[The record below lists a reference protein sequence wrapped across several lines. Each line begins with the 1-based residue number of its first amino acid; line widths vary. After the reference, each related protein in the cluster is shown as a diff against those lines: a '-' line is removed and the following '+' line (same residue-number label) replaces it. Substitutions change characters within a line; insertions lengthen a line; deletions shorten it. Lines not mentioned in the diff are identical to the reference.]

1 MYQYNDHDKALLAKR
16 LAQFRDQTT
25 RYLAGD
31 LSDDEYKQLRLRNG
45 VYEQLHAPMLRVAIP
60 YGMFTSDQMRTLAK
74 VADDYD
80 RGFGHMTT
88 RQNLQFN
95 WIPLEKIPDA
105 LEELA
110 EFQMHAIQTSGNCI
124 RNITSDPL
132 AGAIGDE
139 IEDPR
144 PWCELIRQWSSF
156 HPEFNW
162 LPRKFKIAVTGARN
176 DRAAIE
182 VHDIGL
188 RLRHDESGE
197 SVFDVWVGGGLGRTP
212 VVGKLL
218 REGLPGADLLT
229 YLEATLRVYN
239 RAGRRDNLYKARIK
253 ILVNALGIDAFRD
266 LVDAEWQVTRKSVR
280 TLEGVD
286 IDRMR
291 SFFHKELA
299 PQNVVAVELA
309 DSPADSLAESNSA
322 PAFNAWLKQNT
333 REHRVPGYRVVMI
346 SLKSSER
353 AAGDITSTQMRGVAD
368 LADTYC
374 DGDIRSTHDQNLVLA
389 HVPVQDLRNLW
400 TSLKELDLAVPNIGT
415 LSDMI
420 VCPGLDYCSLANA
433 TSISIWDQINDRF
446 DDLDYL
452 HDLGDVKIRIS
463 GCMNACGHHHV
474 ADIGILGVDKK
485 GVEWYQLTLGGRS
498 TTGARIGKRIGPS
511 VAKADVAQAVER
523 ILEVYTTL
531 RIEGESFV
539 NTLDRIGIEP
549 FQERVYAV
557 AA

>member
-1 MYQYNDHDKALLAKR
+1 MYQYDDHDRALLKKR
-16 LAQFRDQTT
+16 LAQFRDQTE

-31 LSDDEYKQLRLRNG
+31 LSADEYKQLRLRNG

-60 YGMFTSDQMRTLAK
+60 YGMFTSDQLRSLAK

-88 RQNLQFN
+88 RQNMQFN
-95 WIPLEKIPDA
+95 WIPLERIPDA
-105 LEELA
+105 LEELG

-144 PWCELIRQWSSF
+144 PWCELIRQWSTF

-188 RLRHDESGE
+188 RLRHDEHGQ

-218 REGLPGADLLT
+218 REGLAGADLLT

-253 ILVNALGIDAFRD
+253 ILVNALGIEAFRAQ
-266 LVDAEWQVTRKSVR
+266 VDAEWEVTRKTVR

-291 SFFHKELA
+291 AFFAKTLA
-299 PQNVVAVELA
+299 AQNIVAVTPVDDGA
-309 DSPADSLAESNSA
+309 DPAYNR
-322 PAFNAWLKQNT
+322 WLNQNT
-333 REHRVPGYRVVMI
+333 REHKVPGYRVVLVA
-346 SLKSSER
+346 LKSPDR
-353 AAGDITSTQMRGVAD
+353 PAGDITSAQMRLVAE

-374 DGDIRSTHDQNLVLA
+374 DGEIRSTHDQNLVLA
-389 HVPVQDLRNLW
+389 HIPVQH
-400 TSLKELDLAVPNIGT
+400 LKELWVALDAQDLAVPNIGT

-420 VCPGLDYCSLANA
+420 VCPGLDFCSLANA
-433 TSISIWDQINDRF
+433 TSISIWDQINEQF

-452 HDLGDVKIRIS
+452 HELGDVKVRIS

-498 TTGARIGKRIGPS
+498 TAGARIGQRIGPAI
-511 VAKADVAQAVER
+511 AKADVAEAVQR
-523 ILEVYTTL
+523 VLLTYTDL
-531 RIEGESFV
+531 RDGGESFV
-539 NTLDRIGIEP
+539 DTLDRVGLDP
-549 FQERVYAV
+549 FKERVYAV

>member
-1 MYQYNDHDKALLAKR
+1 MYQYDEHDRALLKKR
-16 LAQFRDQTT
+16 LAQFRDQTH
-25 RYLAGD
+25 RYLAGG
-31 LSDDEYKQLRLRNG
+31 LSADEYKQLRLRNG

-60 YGMFTSDQMRTLAK
+60 YGMFTSDQMRSLAK
-74 VADDYD
+74 VADEYD

-88 RQNLQFN
+88 RQNMQFN
-95 WIPLEKIPDA
+95 WIPLERIPDA

-144 PWCELIRQWSSF
+144 PWCELIRQWSTF

-182 VHDIGL
+182 VLDIGL
-188 RLRHDESGE
+188 RLRLDDNGE

-218 REGLPGADLLT
+218 REGLAGADLLT

-253 ILVNALGIDAFRD
+253 ILVNALGIDAFREQ
-266 LVDAEWQVTRKSVR
+266 VDAEWEVTRKTVR

-291 SFFHKELA
+291 GFFAKTLE
-299 PQNVVAVELA
+299 PQNLVAVT
-309 DSPADSLAESNSA
+309 PADSGQS
-322 PAFNAWLKQNT
+322 PAYNGWLKQNT
-333 REHRVPGYRVVMI
+333 REHKVPGYRVVLI
-346 SLKSSER
+346 SLKAALR
-353 AAGDITSTQMRGVAD
+353 PAGDITSEQMRLVAD
-368 LADTYC
+368 LADQYC

-389 HVPVQDLRNLW
+389 HVPVQHLKALW
-400 TSLKELDLAVPNIGT
+400 GALDALELAVPNIGT
-415 LSDMI
+415 LADMI
-420 VCPGLDYCSLANA
+420 VCPGLDFCSLANA
-433 TSISIWDQINDRF
+433 TSISIWDQINERF

-452 HDLGDVKIRIS
+452 HDLGDVKVRIS

-498 TTGARIGKRIGPS
+498 TAGARIGQRIGPA
-511 VAKADVAQAVER
+511 VAKAEVAEAVDR
-523 ILEVYTTL
+523 ILLTYTDL
-531 RIEGESFV
+531 REEGETFV
-539 NTLDRIGIEP
+539 DTLDRVGLEP
-549 FQERVYAV
+549 FKERVYAV

>member
-1 MYQYNDHDKALLAKR
+1 MYQYDEHDKALLARR
-16 LAQFRDQTT
+16 LAQFRDQTR
-25 RYLAGD
+25 RYLAGE
-31 LSDDEYKQLRLRNG
+31 LSADEYKQLRLRNG

-60 YGMFTSDQMRTLAK
+60 YGMLTSDQMRKLAK

-88 RQNLQFN
+88 RQNIQFN
-95 WIPLEKIPDA
+95 WIPLAQIPDA
-105 LEELA
+105 LDELA

-144 PWCELIRQWSSF
+144 PWCELVRQWSSF

-188 RLRHDESGE
+188 RLRHSDSGE

-229 YLEATLRVYN
+229 YLEAILRVYN
-239 RAGRRDNLYKARIK
+239 QAGRRDNLYKARIK

-266 LVDAEWQVTRKSVR
+266 LVEAQWQHTRKSVR

-286 IDRMR
+286 IERMR
-291 SFFHKELA
+291 SFFARELP
-299 PQNVVAVELA
+299 PQNIVAIA
-309 DSPADSLAESNSA
+309 PAEFASTEIASSA

-333 REHRVPGYRVVMI
+333 REHKVPGYRVVLI
-346 SLKSSER
+346 SLKSAKR
-353 AAGDITSTQMRGVAD
+353 AAGDITSTQMRGVAK

-374 DGDIRSTHDQNLVLA
+374 AGEIRSTHDQNLVLA
-389 HVPVQDLRNLW
+389 HVPVQHLRALW
-400 TSLKELDLAVPNIGT
+400 MALKELDLAVPNIGT

-433 TSISIWDQINDRF
+433 TSISIWDQINERF

-498 TTGARIGKRIGPS
+498 TAGARIGQRIGPS
-511 VAKADVAQAVER
+511 VAKADVAQAVAR
-523 ILEVYTTL
+523 ILEVYTDFRL
-531 RIEGESFV
+531 GDESFV
-539 NTLDRIGIEP
+539 DTLDRIGLEP

>member
-16 LAQFRDQTT
+16 LAQFRDQTN
-25 RYLAGD
+25 RYLAGE

-95 WIPLEKIPDA
+95 WIPLERIPDA
-105 LEELA
+105 LDELA

-188 RLRHDESGE
+188 RLRHNDAGE

-253 ILVNALGIDAFRD
+253 ILVNALGIDEFRS
-266 LVDAEWQVTRKSVR
+266 LVDAEWQVTKQSVR

-291 SFFHKELA
+291 RFFAKDLK
-299 PQNVVAVELA
+299 PQTVVAV
-309 DSPADSLAESNSA
+309 DPADEQAV
-322 PAFNAWLKQNT
+322 PAFTAWVTQNT
-333 REHRVPGYRVVMI
+333 REHKVPGYRVVMI
-346 SLKSSER
+346 SLKSSKR
-353 AAGDITSTQMRGVAD
+353 PAGDITSDQMRGVAE

-389 HVPVQDLRNLW
+389 HVPVQELRSLW
-400 TSLKELDLAVPNIGT
+400 MALKKLDLAVPNIGT
-415 LSDMI
+415 LADMI
-420 VCPGLDYCSLANA
+420 VCPGLDFCSLANA
-433 TSISIWDQINDRF
+433 TSISIWDQINERF
-446 DDLDYL
+446 DNLDYL
-452 HDLGDVKIRIS
+452 HDLGDVKVRIS

-498 TTGARIGKRIGPS
+498 TSGARIGQRIGRA
-511 VAKADVAQAVER
+511 VAKADVAQAVEH
-523 ILEVYTTL
+523 ILQVYTEV
-531 RIEGESFV
+531 RIDGESFV
-539 NTLDRIGIEP
+539 DTLDRVGLEP
-549 FQERVYAV
+549 YQERVYAT

>member
-188 RLRHDESGE
+188 RLRHDEAGE

-266 LVDAEWQVTRKSVR
+266 LVDAEWQVTRTSVR

-291 SFFHKELA
+291 SFL
-299 PQNVVAVELA
+299 
-309 DSPADSLAESNSA
+309 SLI
-322 PAFNAWLKQNT
+322 
-333 REHRVPGYRVVMI
+333 HI
-346 SLKSSER
+346 
-353 AAGDITSTQMRGVAD
+353 
-368 LADTYC
+368 
-374 DGDIRSTHDQNLVLA
+374 
-389 HVPVQDLRNLW
+389 
-400 TSLKELDLAVPNIGT
+400 
-415 LSDMI
+415 
-420 VCPGLDYCSLANA
+420 
-433 TSISIWDQINDRF
+433 
-446 DDLDYL
+446 
-452 HDLGDVKIRIS
+452 
-463 GCMNACGHHHV
+463 
-474 ADIGILGVDKK
+474 
-485 GVEWYQLTLGGRS
+485 
-498 TTGARIGKRIGPS
+498 
-511 VAKADVAQAVER
+511 
-523 ILEVYTTL
+523 
-531 RIEGESFV
+531 
-539 NTLDRIGIEP
+539 
-549 FQERVYAV
+549 
-557 AA
+557 

>member
-1 MYQYNDHDKALLAKR
+1 MYQYNDHKALLAKR
-16 LAQFRDQTT
+16 LAQFRDQTN
-25 RYLAGD
+25 RYLAGE

-95 WIPLEKIPDA
+95 WIPLERIPDA
-105 LEELA
+105 LDELA

-188 RLRHDESGE
+188 RLRHNDAGE

-253 ILVNALGIDAFRD
+253 ILVNALGIDEFRS
-266 LVDAEWQVTRKSVR
+266 LVDAEWQVTKQSVR

-291 SFFHKELA
+291 RFFAKDLK
-299 PQNVVAVELA
+299 PQTVVAV
-309 DSPADSLAESNSA
+309 DPADEQAV
-322 PAFNAWLKQNT
+322 PAFTAWVTQNT
-333 REHRVPGYRVVMI
+333 REHKVPGYRVVMI
-346 SLKSSER
+346 SLKSSKR
-353 AAGDITSTQMRGVAD
+353 PAGDITSDQMRGVAE

-389 HVPVQDLRNLW
+389 HVPVQELRSLW
-400 TSLKELDLAVPNIGT
+400 MALKKLDLAVPNIGT
-415 LSDMI
+415 LADMI
-420 VCPGLDYCSLANA
+420 VCPGLDFCSLANA
-433 TSISIWDQINDRF
+433 TSISIWDQINERF
-446 DDLDYL
+446 DNLDYL
-452 HDLGDVKIRIS
+452 HDLGDVKVRIS

-498 TTGARIGKRIGPS
+498 TSGARIGQRIGRA
-511 VAKADVAQAVER
+511 VAKADVAQAVEH
-523 ILEVYTTL
+523 ILQVYTEV
-531 RIEGESFV
+531 RIDGESFV
-539 NTLDRIGIEP
+539 DTLDRVGLEP
-549 FQERVYAV
+549 YQERVYAT

>member
-1 MYQYNDHDKALLAKR
+1 MYQYDDHDKALLKKR
-16 LAQFRDQTT
+16 LAQFRDQTN
-25 RYLAGD
+25 RYLAGS

-60 YGMFTSDQMRTLAK
+60 YGMFTANQMRTLAK

-88 RQNLQFN
+88 RQNMQFN
-95 WIPLEKIPDA
+95 WIPLERIPDA
-105 LEELA
+105 LDELA

-144 PWCELIRQWSSF
+144 PWCELIRQWSTF

-188 RLRHDESGE
+188 RLRHNDAGE

-218 REGLPGADLLT
+218 REGLPGTELLP

-253 ILVNALGIDAFRD
+253 ILVNALGIDEFRSQ
-266 LVDAEWQVTRKSVR
+266 VNEEWQITRSNVR
-280 TLEGVD
+280 ELDGVD
-286 IDRMR
+286 IERMR
-291 SFFHKELA
+291 GFFRTELPERSVVALA
-299 PQNVVAVELA
+299 P
-309 DSPADSLAESNSA
+309 AEGTVA
-322 PAFNAWLKQNT
+322 PAYTAWLAQNT
-333 REHRVPGYRVVMI
+333 REHKVAGYRVVMI
-346 SLKSSER
+346 SLKSSKR
-353 AAGDITSTQMRGVAD
+353 PAGDITSEQMRGVAD
-368 LADTYC
+368 LADEHC
-374 DGDIRSTHDQNLVLA
+374 NGDIRSTHDQNLVLA
-389 HVPVQDLRNLW
+389 NVPIEALPSLW
-400 TSLKELDLAVPNIGT
+400 EALQELDLAVPNIGT
-415 LSDMI
+415 LNDMI
-420 VCPGLDYCSLANA
+420 VCPGLDFCSLANA
-433 TSISIWDQINDRF
+433 TSISIWDQINERF

-498 TTGARIGKRIGPS
+498 TSGARIGKRIGRAI
-511 VAKADVAQAVER
+511 AKAEVAEAVDR
-523 ILEVYTTL
+523 ILNVYTDL
-531 RIEGESFV
+531 RHNGETFV
-539 NTLDRIGIEP
+539 DTLDRVGLDP
-549 FQERVYAV
+549 FQERVYAT

>member
-1 MYQYNDHDKALLAKR
+1 MYQYDDHDKALLAKR
-16 LAQFRDQTT
+16 LAQFRDQTN
-25 RYLAGD
+25 RYLAGE

-45 VYEQLHAPMLRVAIP
+45 VYEQLHAPMVRVAIP
-60 YGMFTSDQMRTLAK
+60 YGMFTSDQMRSLAK

-88 RQNLQFN
+88 RQNMQFN
-95 WIPLEKIPDA
+95 WIELARIPDA

-162 LPRKFKIAVTGARN
+162 LPRKFKIAVSGARN

-188 RLRHDESGE
+188 RLRHNDAGE

-253 ILVNALGIDAFRD
+253 ILVNALGIDEFRS
-266 LVDAEWQVTRKSVR
+266 LVDAEWEVTRQTVR

-291 SFFHKELA
+291 QFFAKELK
-299 PQNVVAVELA
+299 PQTVLSV
-309 DSPADSLAESNSA
+309 DPAQGDAA

-333 REHRVPGYRVVMI
+333 REHKVAGYRVVMI
-346 SLKSSER
+346 SLKSSKR
-353 AAGDITSTQMRGVAD
+353 PAGDITSSQMRGVAE

-374 DGDIRSTHDQNLVLA
+374 EGDIRSTHDQNLVLA
-389 HVPVQDLRNLW
+389 HVPVQELRSLW
-400 TSLKELDLAVPNIGT
+400 MALKELDLAVPNIGT

-420 VCPGLDYCSLANA
+420 VCPGLDFCSLANA

-446 DDLDYL
+446 DNLDYL
-452 HDLGDVKIRIS
+452 HDLGDVKVRIS

-498 TTGARIGKRIGPS
+498 IAGARIGQRIGRAI
-511 VAKADVAQAVER
+511 AKADVAEAVEH
-523 ILEVYTTL
+523 ILEVYTQ
-531 RIEGESFV
+531 RRHEGESFV
-539 NTLDRIGIEP
+539 ETLDRIGLEP
-549 FQERVYAV
+549 FQERVYAT

>member
-1 MYQYNDHDKALLAKR
+1 MYQYNDHDKALLTKR
-16 LAQFRDQTT
+16 LAQFRDQTN
-25 RYLAGD
+25 RYLAGE

-95 WIPLEKIPDA
+95 WIPLERIPDA
-105 LEELA
+105 LDELA

-188 RLRHDESGE
+188 RLRHNEAGE

-253 ILVNALGIDAFRD
+253 ILVNALGIDEFRS
-266 LVDAEWQVTRKSVR
+266 LVDAEWQVTKQTVR

-291 SFFHKELA
+291 QFFAKDLK
-299 PQNVVAVELA
+299 PQTVVAV
-309 DSPADSLAESNSA
+309 DPAEGEAA
-322 PAFNAWLKQNT
+322 PAFSAWIKQNT
-333 REHRVPGYRVVMI
+333 REHKVAGYRVVMI
-346 SLKSSER
+346 SLKSSKR
-353 AAGDITSTQMRGVAD
+353 PAGDITSTQMRGVAE

-389 HVPVQDLRNLW
+389 HVPVQELRSLW
-400 TSLKELDLAVPNIGT
+400 MALKELDLAVPNIGT
-415 LSDMI
+415 LADMI
-420 VCPGLDYCSLANA
+420 VCPGLDFCSLANA
-433 TSISIWDQINDRF
+433 TSISIWDQINERF
-446 DDLDYL
+446 DNLDYL
-452 HDLGDVKIRIS
+452 HDLGDVKVRIS

-498 TTGARIGKRIGPS
+498 TSGARIGQRIGRA
-511 VAKADVAQAVER
+511 VAKADVAQAVEH
-523 ILEVYTTL
+523 ILEVYTEV
-531 RIEGESFV
+531 RIDGESFV
-539 NTLDRIGIEP
+539 DTLDRVGLEP
-549 FQERVYAV
+549 YQERVYAT

>member
-1 MYQYNDHDKALLAKR
+1 MYQYDEHDRALLKKR
-16 LAQFRDQTT
+16 LAQFRDQTH
-25 RYLAGD
+25 RYLAGG
-31 LSDDEYKQLRLRNG
+31 LSADEYKQLRLRNG

-60 YGMFTSDQMRTLAK
+60 YGMFTSDQMRSLAK
-74 VADDYD
+74 VADEYD

-88 RQNLQFN
+88 RQNMQFN
-95 WIPLEKIPDA
+95 WIPLERIPDA

-144 PWCELIRQWSSF
+144 PWCELIRQWSTF

-188 RLRHDESGE
+188 RLRHDDNGE

-218 REGLPGADLLT
+218 REGLAGADLLT

-253 ILVNALGIDAFRD
+253 ILVNALGIDAFREQ
-266 LVDAEWQVTRKSVR
+266 VDAEWEVTRKTVR

-291 SFFHKELA
+291 GFFAKTLE
-299 PQNVVAVELA
+299 PQNLVAVT
-309 DSPADSLAESNSA
+309 PADSGQS
-322 PAFNAWLKQNT
+322 PAYNGWLKQNT
-333 REHRVPGYRVVMI
+333 REHKVPGYRVVLI
-346 SLKSSER
+346 SLKAALR
-353 AAGDITSTQMRGVAD
+353 PAGDITSEQMRLVAD
-368 LADTYC
+368 LADQYC

-389 HVPVQDLRNLW
+389 HVPVQHLKALW
-400 TSLKELDLAVPNIGT
+400 GALDALELAVPNIGT
-415 LSDMI
+415 LADMI
-420 VCPGLDYCSLANA
+420 VCPGLDFCSLANA
-433 TSISIWDQINDRF
+433 TSISIWDQINERF

-452 HDLGDVKIRIS
+452 HDLGDVKVRIS

-498 TTGARIGKRIGPS
+498 TAGARIGQRIGPA
-511 VAKADVAQAVER
+511 VAKSEVAEAVDR
-523 ILEVYTTL
+523 ILLTYTDL
-531 RIEGESFV
+531 REDGETFV
-539 NTLDRIGIEP
+539 DTLDRVGLEP
-549 FQERVYAV
+549 FKERVYAV

>member
-16 LAQFRDQTT
+16 LAQFRDQTN
-25 RYLAGD
+25 RYLAGE

-95 WIPLEKIPDA
+95 WIPLERIPDA
-105 LEELA
+105 LDELA

-188 RLRHDESGE
+188 RLRHNDAGE

-253 ILVNALGIDAFRD
+253 ILVNALGIDEFRS
-266 LVDAEWQVTRKSVR
+266 LVEAEWQVTKQSVR

-291 SFFHKELA
+291 RFFAKDLK
-299 PQNVVAVELA
+299 PQTVVAV
-309 DSPADSLAESNSA
+309 DPADEQAV
-322 PAFNAWLKQNT
+322 PAFTAWVTQNT
-333 REHRVPGYRVVMI
+333 REHKVPGYRVVMI
-346 SLKSSER
+346 SLKSSKR
-353 AAGDITSTQMRGVAD
+353 PAGDITSDQMRGVAE

-389 HVPVQDLRNLW
+389 HVPVQELRSLW
-400 TSLKELDLAVPNIGT
+400 TALKKLDLAVPNIGT
-415 LSDMI
+415 LADMI
-420 VCPGLDYCSLANA
+420 VCPGLDFCSLANA
-433 TSISIWDQINDRF
+433 TSISIWDQINERF
-446 DDLDYL
+446 DNLDYL
-452 HDLGDVKIRIS
+452 HDLGDVKVRIS

-498 TTGARIGKRIGPS
+498 TSGARIGQRIGRA
-511 VAKADVAQAVER
+511 VAKADVAQAVEH
-523 ILEVYTTL
+523 ILQVYTEV
-531 RIEGESFV
+531 RIDGESFV
-539 NTLDRIGIEP
+539 DTLDRVGLEP
-549 FQERVYAV
+549 YQERVYAT

>member
-1 MYQYNDHDKALLAKR
+1 MYQYDEHDRALLKKR
-16 LAQFRDQTT
+16 LAQFRDQTH
-25 RYLAGD
+25 RYLAGG
-31 LSDDEYKQLRLRNG
+31 LSADEYKQLRLRNG

-60 YGMFTSDQMRTLAK
+60 YGMFTSDQMRSLAK
-74 VADDYD
+74 VADEYD

-88 RQNLQFN
+88 RQNMQFN
-95 WIPLEKIPDA
+95 WIPLERIPDA

-144 PWCELIRQWSSF
+144 PWCELIRQWSTF

-188 RLRHDESGE
+188 RLRHDDNGE

-218 REGLPGADLLT
+218 REGLAGADLLT

-253 ILVNALGIDAFRD
+253 ILVNALGIDAFREQ
-266 LVDAEWQVTRKSVR
+266 VDAEWEVTRKTVR

-291 SFFHKELA
+291 GFFAKTLE
-299 PQNVVAVELA
+299 PQNLVAVT
-309 DSPADSLAESNSA
+309 PADSGQS
-322 PAFNAWLKQNT
+322 PAYNGWLKQNT
-333 REHRVPGYRVVMI
+333 REHKVPGYRVVLI
-346 SLKSSER
+346 SLKAALR
-353 AAGDITSTQMRGVAD
+353 PAGDITSEQMRLVAD
-368 LADTYC
+368 LADQYC

-389 HVPVQDLRNLW
+389 HVPVQHLKALW
-400 TSLKELDLAVPNIGT
+400 GALDALELAVPNIGT
-415 LSDMI
+415 LADMI
-420 VCPGLDYCSLANA
+420 VCPGLDFCSLANA
-433 TSISIWDQINDRF
+433 TSISIWDQINERF

-452 HDLGDVKIRIS
+452 HDLGDVKVRIS

-498 TTGARIGKRIGPS
+498 TAGARIGQRIGPA
-511 VAKADVAQAVER
+511 VAKAEVAEAVDR
-523 ILEVYTTL
+523 ILLTYTDL
-531 RIEGESFV
+531 REEGETFV
-539 NTLDRIGIEP
+539 DTLDRVGLEP
-549 FQERVYAV
+549 FKERVYAV

>member
-16 LAQFRDQTT
+16 LAQFRDQTN
-25 RYLAGD
+25 RYLAGK

-88 RQNLQFN
+88 RQNMQFN
-95 WIPLEKIPDA
+95 WIELSRIPDA

-176 DRAAIE
+176 DRAAVE

-188 RLRHDESGE
+188 RLRHNDAGE

-218 REGLPGADLLT
+218 REALPGADLLT

-239 RAGRRDNLYKARIK
+239 QAGRRDNLYKARIK
-253 ILVNALGIDAFRD
+253 ILVNALGIDEFRS
-266 LVDAEWQVTRKSVR
+266 LVDAEWQVTKKSVR

-286 IDRMR
+286 IERMR
-291 SFFHKELA
+291 QFFAKELK
-299 PQNVVAVELA
+299 PQTVVAV
-309 DSPADSLAESNSA
+309 DPADSESA
-322 PAFNAWLKQNT
+322 PAFNAWVKQNT
-333 REHRVPGYRVVMI
+333 REHKVPGYRVVMI
-346 SLKSSER
+346 SLKSSKR
-353 AAGDITSTQMRGVAD
+353 PAGDITSAQMRGVAE

-389 HVPVQDLRNLW
+389 HVPVQELSSLW
-400 TSLKELDLAVPNIGT
+400 AALKELDLAVPNIGT

-420 VCPGLDYCSLANA
+420 VCPGLDFCSLANA
-433 TSISIWDQINDRF
+433 TSISIWDQINERF
-446 DDLDYL
+446 DSLDYL
-452 HDLGDVKIRIS
+452 HDLGDVKVRIS

-498 TTGARIGKRIGPS
+498 TSGARIGQRIGRA
-511 VAKADVAQAVER
+511 VAKADVAQAVEH
-523 ILEVYTTL
+523 ILQVYTEVRT
-531 RIEGESFV
+531 ESESFV
-539 NTLDRIGIEP
+539 DTLDRVGLEP
-549 FQERVYAV
+549 FQERVYAT

>member
-1 MYQYNDHDKALLAKR
+1 MYQYDEHDKALLSKR
-16 LAQFRDQTT
+16 LTQFRDQTE
-25 RYLAGD
+25 RYLAGG

-60 YGMFTSDQMRTLAK
+60 YGMFTSDQMRKLAK

-88 RQNLQFN
+88 RQNIQFN

-105 LEELA
+105 LDELA

-188 RLRHDESGE
+188 RLRHTEAGE

-229 YLEATLRVYN
+229 YLEATLRIYN

-253 ILVNALGIDAFRD
+253 ILVNALGIDEFRK
-266 LVDAEWQVTRKSVR
+266 LVDAEWEHTRKTVR

-291 SFFHKELA
+291 GFFAKKLP
-299 PQNVVAVELA
+299 PQQVLAVESSEGSA
-309 DSPADSLAESNSA
+309 SPA
-322 PAFNAWLKQNT
+322 FKAWVAQNT
-333 REHRVPGYRVVMI
+333 REHKVPGYRVVLI
-346 SLKSSER
+346 SLKSSKR
-353 AAGDITSTQMRGVAD
+353 AAGDITSAQMRGVAE

-374 DGDIRSTHDQNLVLA
+374 DGEIRSTHDQNLVLA
-389 HVPVQDLRNLW
+389 HVPVEHLAALW
-400 TSLKELDLAVPNIGT
+400 TDLKELDLAVPNIGT
-415 LSDMI
+415 LADMI

-433 TSISIWDQINDRF
+433 TSISIWDQINEKF

-498 TTGARIGKRIGPS
+498 TSGARIGRRIGPA
-511 VAKADVAQAVER
+511 VAKPEVAQAVER
-523 ILEVYTTL
+523 ILQVYTEQRTAA
-531 RIEGESFV
+531 ESFV
-539 NTLDRIGIEP
+539 ETLDRVGLEP
-549 FQERVYAV
+549 FQERVYEV

>member
-16 LAQFRDQTT
+16 LAQFRDQTN
-25 RYLAGD
+25 RFLAGE

-60 YGMFTSDQMRTLAK
+60 YGMFTSDQMRTLSK

-95 WIPLEKIPDA
+95 WIPLERIPDA
-105 LEELA
+105 LDELA

-188 RLRHDESGE
+188 RLRHNDAGE

-253 ILVNALGIDAFRD
+253 ILVNALGIEEFRA
-266 LVDAEWQVTRKSVR
+266 LVDAEWQETKQSVR

-291 SFFHKELA
+291 QFFAKDLK
-299 PQNVVAVELA
+299 PQTVVAV
-309 DSPADSLAESNSA
+309 DPADGETA
-322 PAFNAWLKQNT
+322 PAFTAWMKQNT
-333 REHRVPGYRVVMI
+333 REHKVAGYRVVMI
-346 SLKSSER
+346 SLKSSKR
-353 AAGDITSTQMRGVAD
+353 PAGDITSDQMRGVAD

-389 HVPVQDLRNLW
+389 HVPVQELHNLW
-400 TSLKELDLAVPNIGT
+400 AALKELDLAVPNIGT
-415 LSDMI
+415 LADMI
-420 VCPGLDYCSLANA
+420 VCPGLDFCSLANA
-433 TSISIWDQINDRF
+433 TSISIWDQINERF
-446 DDLDYL
+446 DNLDYL
-452 HDLGDVKIRIS
+452 HDLGDVKVRIS

-498 TTGARIGKRIGPS
+498 TSGARIGQRIGRA
-511 VAKADVAQAVER
+511 VAKADVAQAVEH
-523 ILEVYTTL
+523 ILQVYTDVRTD
-531 RIEGESFV
+531 GESFV
-539 NTLDRIGIEP
+539 DTLDRVGLEP
-549 FQERVYAV
+549 FKERVYAT

>member
-16 LAQFRDQTT
+16 LAQFRDQTN
-25 RYLAGD
+25 RYLAGE

-95 WIPLEKIPDA
+95 WIPLERIPDA
-105 LEELA
+105 LDELA

-188 RLRHDESGE
+188 RLRHNDAGE

-253 ILVNALGIDAFRD
+253 ILVNALGIDEFRS
-266 LVDAEWQVTRKSVR
+266 LVDAEWQVTKQSVR

-291 SFFHKELA
+291 RFFAKDLK
-299 PQNVVAVELA
+299 PQTVVAV
-309 DSPADSLAESNSA
+309 DPADEQAV
-322 PAFNAWLKQNT
+322 PAFTAWVTQNT
-333 REHRVPGYRVVMI
+333 REHKVSGYRVVMI
-346 SLKSSER
+346 SLKSSKR
-353 AAGDITSTQMRGVAD
+353 PAGDITSDQMRGVAE

-389 HVPVQDLRNLW
+389 HVPVQELRSLW
-400 TSLKELDLAVPNIGT
+400 MALKELDLAVPNIGT
-415 LSDMI
+415 LADMI
-420 VCPGLDYCSLANA
+420 VCPGLDFCSLANA
-433 TSISIWDQINDRF
+433 TSISIWDQINERF
-446 DDLDYL
+446 DNLDYL
-452 HDLGDVKIRIS
+452 HDLGDVKVRIS

-498 TTGARIGKRIGPS
+498 TSGARIGQRIGRA
-511 VAKADVAQAVER
+511 VAKADVAQAVEH
-523 ILEVYTTL
+523 ILQVYTEV
-531 RIEGESFV
+531 RIDGESFV
-539 NTLDRIGIEP
+539 DTLDRVGLEP
-549 FQERVYAV
+549 YQERVYAT

>member
-1 MYQYNDHDKALLAKR
+1 MYQYDDHDRALLKKR
-16 LAQFRDQTT
+16 LAQFRDQTH
-25 RYLAGD
+25 RYLAGG
-31 LSDDEYKQLRLRNG
+31 LSADEYKQLRLRNG

-60 YGMFTSDQMRTLAK
+60 YGMFTSEQMRSLAK

-88 RQNLQFN
+88 RQNMQFN
-95 WIPLEKIPDA
+95 WIPLERIPDA

-144 PWCELIRQWSSF
+144 PWCELIRQWSTF

-188 RLRHDESGE
+188 RLRHDDNGQ

-212 VVGKLL
+212 VVGKVL

-253 ILVNALGIDAFRD
+253 ILVNALGIDAFREQ
-266 LVDAEWQVTRKSVR
+266 VDAEWQVTRKTVR

-291 SFFHKELA
+291 GFFAKELA
-299 PQNVVAVELA
+299 PQNLVAVTPS
-309 DSPADSLAESNSA
+309 DSAQQPAYNS
-322 PAFNAWLKQNT
+322 WLKQNT
-333 REHRVPGYRVVMI
+333 REHKVPGYRVVLI

-353 AAGDITSTQMRGVAD
+353 PAGDITSAQMRLVAD
-368 LADTYC
+368 LADKYC

-389 HVPVQDLRNLW
+389 HVPVQHLQDLW
-400 TSLKELDLAVPNIGT
+400 AALDGVGLAVPNIGT
-415 LSDMI
+415 LADMI
-420 VCPGLDYCSLANA
+420 VCPGLDFCSLANA

-446 DDLDYL
+446 DNLDYL
-452 HDLGDVKIRIS
+452 HDLGDVKVRIS

-498 TTGARIGKRIGPS
+498 TAGARIGQRIGPA
-511 VAKADVAQAVER
+511 VAKADVAEAVDR
-523 ILEVYTTL
+523 VLLTYTEL
-531 RIEGESFV
+531 RDEGESFV
-539 NTLDRIGIEP
+539 DTLDRVGLEP
-549 FQERVYAV
+549 FKERVYAT

>member
-16 LAQFRDQTT
+16 LAQFRDQTN
-25 RYLAGD
+25 RYLAGE

-95 WIPLEKIPDA
+95 WIPLERIPDA
-105 LEELA
+105 LDELA

-188 RLRHDESGE
+188 RLRHNDAGE

-253 ILVNALGIDAFRD
+253 ILVNALGIDEFRS
-266 LVDAEWQVTRKSVR
+266 LVDAEWQVTKQSVR

-291 SFFHKELA
+291 RFFAKDLK
-299 PQNVVAVELA
+299 PQTVVAV
-309 DSPADSLAESNSA
+309 DPADEQAV
-322 PAFNAWLKQNT
+322 PAFTAWVTQNT
-333 REHRVPGYRVVMI
+333 REHKVPGYRVVMI
-346 SLKSSER
+346 SLKSSKR
-353 AAGDITSTQMRGVAD
+353 PAGDITSDQMRGVAE

-389 HVPVQDLRNLW
+389 HVPVQELRSLW
-400 TSLKELDLAVPNIGT
+400 MALKELDLAVPNIGT
-415 LSDMI
+415 LADMI
-420 VCPGLDYCSLANA
+420 VCPGLDFCSLANA
-433 TSISIWDQINDRF
+433 TSISIWDQINERF
-446 DDLDYL
+446 DNLDYL
-452 HDLGDVKIRIS
+452 HDLGDVKVRIS

-498 TTGARIGKRIGPS
+498 TSGARIGQRIGRA
-511 VAKADVAQAVER
+511 VAKADVAQAVEH
-523 ILEVYTTL
+523 ILQVYTEV
-531 RIEGESFV
+531 RIDGESFV
-539 NTLDRIGIEP
+539 DTLDRVGLEP
-549 FQERVYAV
+549 YQERVYAT

>member
-16 LAQFRDQTT
+16 LAQFRDQTN
-25 RYLAGD
+25 RYLAGE

-60 YGMFTSDQMRTLAK
+60 YGMFTADQMRTLAK

-88 RQNLQFN
+88 RQNMQFN
-95 WIPLEKIPDA
+95 WIELAKIPDA
-105 LEELA
+105 LDELA

-162 LPRKFKIAVTGARN
+162 LPRKFKIAVSGARN

-188 RLRHDESGE
+188 RLRHDDNGE

-218 REGLPGADLLT
+218 REGLAGSDLLT

-253 ILVNALGIDAFRD
+253 ILVNALGIDEFRS
-266 LVDAEWQVTRKSVR
+266 LVDAEWQVTKKSVR

-291 SFFHKELA
+291 QFFAKDLK
-299 PQNVVAVELA
+299 PQNVVAV
-309 DSPADSLAESNSA
+309 DTNGGESTPEFSV
-322 PAFNAWLKQNT
+322 WLKQNT
-333 REHRVPGYRVVMI
+333 REHKVPGYRVVLI
-346 SLKSSER
+346 SLKSSKR
-353 AAGDITSTQMRGVAD
+353 PAGDITANQMRGVAQ
-368 LADTYC
+368 LADKYC
-374 DGDIRSTHDQNLVLA
+374 GGDIRSTHDQNLVLA
-389 HVPVQDLRNLW
+389 HVPMQELHDLW
-400 TSLKELDLAVPNIGT
+400 VALKELDLAVPNIGT
-415 LSDMI
+415 LADMI
-420 VCPGLDYCSLANA
+420 VCPGLDFCALANA
-433 TSISIWDQINDRF
+433 TSISIWDQINERF
-446 DDLDYL
+446 DNLDYL
-452 HDLGDVKIRIS
+452 HDLGDVKVRIS

-485 GVEWYQLTLGGRS
+485 GVEWY
-498 TTGARIGKRIGPS
+498 
-511 VAKADVAQAVER
+511 
-523 ILEVYTTL
+523 
-531 RIEGESFV
+531 
-539 NTLDRIGIEP
+539 N
-549 FQERVYAV
+549 
-557 AA
+557 